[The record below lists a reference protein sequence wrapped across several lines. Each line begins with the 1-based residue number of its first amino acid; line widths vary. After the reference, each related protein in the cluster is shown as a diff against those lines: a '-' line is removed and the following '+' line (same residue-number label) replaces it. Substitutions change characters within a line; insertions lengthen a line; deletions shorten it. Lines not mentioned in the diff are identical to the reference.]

1 MSIKYGVLKGRPIA
15 VKFAAGAN
23 NHYQIQIVDDT
34 TDYRIAINV
43 KSKLN
48 PSDLL
53 YLIDENFTYP
63 ILDELDQLPL
73 GFKPLPDRKPGG
85 LSLDYIRG
93 NLFSRPQML
102 PLAGSIP
109 GVNNDLNEKIDQYVQ
124 RALLDETALVYAFG
138 ARWGPEEQKKDKY
151 FGFLPGNGIHDIHM
165 NQGND
170 VTHAGD
176 DGVWQDGGMLL
187 QFPNENRWVAIF
199 LKFQSQAWHTDDR
212 TGHALPTTAA
222 DQTTAFTSTAST
234 EAPAMDEAP
243 PIAATSFPIE
253 PQGIVQ
259 IIAALVNPKGP
270 SPEQETVTLLN
281 TSPQTIDLSNWAIAD
296 RLKNKHPL
304 TGAIE
309 AGATQ
314 VITLPSTVQLS
325 NSGGLIT
332 LLNKEGLKVDGV
344 AYTGQQAKLEGWT
357 IVF

>member
-1 MSIKYGVLKGRPIA
+1 MSIKYGILKGRPIA

-23 NHYQIQIVDDT
+23 DHYQIQIVDET

-43 KSKLN
+43 KSSA
-48 PSDLL
+48 PPPDVL

-63 ILDELDQLPL
+63 TLDELDQLPL

-93 NLFSRPQML
+93 NLFNRTQMV
-102 PLAGSIP
+102 PLSGSIP
-109 GVNNDLNEKIDQYVQ
+109 GANNDLNEKIDRYVQ
-124 RALLDETALVYAFG
+124 RALLDETALIYAFG

-170 VTHAGD
+170 PKHVRD
-176 DGVWQDGGMLL
+176 DGVWQDGAMLIQL
-187 QFPNENRWVAIF
+187 PAENRWVAIF

-212 TGHALPTTAA
+212 TGHAIRTSDTSTKAA
-222 DQTTAFTSTAST
+222 AIEAPVMAEGQPTSTA
-234 EAPAMDEAP
+234 PAL
-243 PIAATSFPIE
+243 TE
-253 PQGIVQ
+253 PQGIVR
-259 IIAALVNPKGP
+259 IVAALANPKGP
-270 SPEQETVTLLN
+270 APEPETVTLLN
-281 TSPQTIDLSNWAIAD
+281 TSPEAIDLSDWAIAD
-296 RLKNKHPL
+296 RLKNKHKL

-309 AGATQ
+309 AGSTR
-314 VITLPSTVQLS
+314 VIALPSTVQLG

-332 LLNKEGLKVDGV
+332 LLNQEGLKVDGV

-357 IVF
+357 IIF

>member
-23 NHYQIQIVDDT
+23 DHYQIQIVDET

-43 KSKLN
+43 KSSQT
-48 PSDLL
+48 PPDLL
-53 YLIDENFTYP
+53 FLIDENFTYP
-63 ILDELDQLPL
+63 ALDELDQLPL

-93 NLFSRPQML
+93 NLFDRAQMV
-102 PLAGSIP
+102 PLSASIP
-109 GVNNDLNEKIDQYVQ
+109 GANNDLNEKIDQYVQ
-124 RALLDETALVYAFG
+124 RALLDETALIYAFG
-138 ARWGPEEQKKDKY
+138 ARWGPEERKKDKY

-170 VTHAGD
+170 PGHAGD

-187 QFPNENRWVAIF
+187 QFPNENRWVAVF

-222 DQTTAFTSTAST
+222 DLT
-234 EAPAMDEAP
+234 EAPAVDAEAP
-243 PIAATSFPIE
+243 IVDETQPTSATTFPTE

-259 IIAALVNPKGP
+259 IIAALVNPKGS

-281 TSPQTIDLSNWAIAD
+281 TSPQAIDLTGWAIAD
-296 RLKNKHPL
+296 RLKNKHKL

-314 VITLPSTVQLS
+314 VIVLPSTVQLS

-332 LLNKEGLKVDGV
+332 LLNNEGLKVDGV